1 MDRYVKGIKACGLL
15 PNPDASA
22 RNGESL
28 ERPLLN
34 RFLLLKIHTGCPAWW
49 LMCVVTALW
58 KAEARGS
65 LGLHLE
71 F

>member
-1 MDRYVKGIKACGLL
+1 MKGMKACGLL

-34 RFLLLKIHTGCPAWW
+34 RFLLLKIHIGCPAWW
-49 LMCVVTALW
+49 LMCVVTAL
-58 KAEARGS
+58 
-65 LGLHLE
+65 
-71 F
+71 